1 MIAKAHLKKGEK
13 PLVSKKS
20 LFVRMAKYKHI
31 YIMLIPTILY
41 FAIFCYG
48 PMFGISIAFQDY
60 SITKGVLKSPFVGFQ
75 NFIRFFSEYDS
86 WRLIRNTLTISVYKL
101 IFDFPAP
108 IILALA
114 LNEIRRLKFKKAV
127 QTITYMP
134 HFISLVISMGM
145 ALTFL
150 SSDGLFNGIR
160 ALFGQEPIQ
169 FMNDS
174 KYFYPVYILTGIW
187 QGIGWG
193 SIIYMSALSGIDQE
207 LYEAATVDGA
217 GRWKQMVHVTF
228 PGILPTVVILLIM
241 QIGTLMS
248 VGYEKIIL
256 LYNPTIYDKADVIS
270 TYVYRKGL
278 INGDYSYA
286 TAVSMFNSVV
296 NIILLVFANKFSN
309 KVVGSGLW

>member
-1 MIAKAHLKKGEK
+1 MIAKAKLDKNGEV
-13 PLVSKKS
+13 LVPKKS
-20 LFVRMAKYKHI
+20 LLTRMAKHKNI
-31 YIMLIPTILY
+31 YIMLIPAVLY

-60 SITKGVLKSPFVGFQ
+60 SITKGFLKSPFVGFE
-75 NFIRFFSEYDS
+75 NFIRFFTEYDS
-86 WRLIRNTLTISVYKL
+86 WRLIRNTLTISLYKL
-101 IFDFPAP
+101 VFDFPMP
-108 IILALA
+108 IILALL
-114 LNEIRRLKFKKAV
+114 LNEIRRLRFKKIV

-134 HFISLVISMGM
+134 HFISLVISMGLV
-145 ALTFL
+145 LTFTA
-150 SSDGLFNGIR
+150 SDGLFNGIR
-160 ALFGQEPIQ
+160 GLFGLDPIQ
-169 FMNDS
+169 FMYDS
-174 KYFYPVYILTGIW
+174 KYFYPVYIISGIW

-193 SIIYMSALSGIDQE
+193 SIIYMSALAGIDQE

-217 GRWKQMVHVTF
+217 GRWKQMLHITI
-228 PGILPTVVILLIM
+228 PGILPTVMILLIM

-286 TAVSMFNSVV
+286 TAVSLFNSGV
-296 NIILLVFANKFSN
+296 NIILLVCANKLSN
-309 KVVGSGLW
+309 KVTGSGLW